1 MRLTLPAFFGYGI
14 ELEYM
19 IVDRTT
25 LSILPIAE
33 KVLQRISETCAS
45 GLRRGELAWS
55 HELVLQAIETD
66 ALVEIMHACL
76 RSAEEAVITNAEYLR
91 RLGFPGHRCDAV
103 SSGAI

>member
-1 MRLTLPAFFGYGI
+1 MSLTLPGFSGYGI

-45 GLRRGELAWS
+45 RLRRGELAWS
-55 HELVLQAIETD
+55 HELVLHLIELKNVEPDNDID
-66 ALVEIMHACL
+66 ALVAGFQSEIQRINDLLEPM
-76 RSAEEAVITNAEYLR
+76 
-91 RLGFPGHRCDAV
+91 GPGSCPPPCTH
-103 SSGAI
+103 G